1 MAVRRRRVP
10 RFAGLVVSFATLAAV
25 AVGCASGIVSRG
37 HIQPDRL
44 EEVQV
49 RTERARGISVQ
60 GEINARVVSR
70 RDLDVIV
77 RDAVLA
83 QWQPD
88 EIARY
93 EDGLVA
99 VGVWPVDRDVMT
111 EYVAPLDKGATGL
124 YVPWGRA
131 IYLVSKPAIPLSL
144 RWAKMEKDLAHELV
158 HLLQHQAYPHLMG
171 ISPSFKEQDD
181 AGYAVQTAVEGD
193 AFRYGLEAVGVRLPD
208 PEDFERSFKTAGK
221 DDALTDAPTL
231 IRLAVTHAYTD
242 GYRLSYEEGTGL
254 LDAPPAST
262 EQILHPGKRREPF
275 LVFDLSA
282 ARFSLPEGCRF
293 VYENTV
299 GELALSVLF
308 SDWQDSAPRS
318 AWEGWDGDRYLVSRC
333 EGRLG
338 LLWISSWDTEADAR
352 EFAEAY
358 EPIAEPL
365 AAAAGLDSA
374 PRVTLRGRQVIVASE
389 RLSAQVAALFSA
401 RRQRV
406 ATLDELFEYLPA
418 GSIEP

>member
-1 MAVRRRRVP
+1 
-10 RFAGLVVSFATLAAV
+10 
-25 AVGCASGIVSRG
+25 
-37 HIQPDRL
+37 
-44 EEVQV
+44 
-49 RTERARGISVQ
+49 
-60 GEINARVVSR
+60 
-70 RDLDVIV
+70 
-77 RDAVLA
+77 
-83 QWQPD
+83 
-88 EIARY
+88 
-93 EDGLVA
+93 
-99 VGVWPVDRDVMT
+99 
-111 EYVAPLDKGATGL
+111 
-124 YVPWGRA
+124 
-131 IYLVSKPAIPLSL
+131 
-144 RWAKMEKDLAHELV
+144 
-158 HLLQHQAYPHLMG
+158 
-171 ISPSFKEQDD
+171 
-181 AGYAVQTAVEGD
+181 
-193 AFRYGLEAVGVRLPD
+193 
-208 PEDFERSFKTAGK
+208 
-221 DDALTDAPTL
+221 
-231 IRLAVTHAYTD
+231 
-242 GYRLSYEEGTGL
+242 

-318 AWEGWDGDRYLVSRC
+318 AWEGWDGDRYLVARC